1 MDRKKN
7 AWAICKRYREQGY
20 TQHMEMDK
28 KEKDMK
34 GSMKSL
40 VCNAERSLYEF
51 TILSAILTNLVSYPF
66 VGCVVQDMRLYPK

>member
-1 MDRKKN
+1 
-7 AWAICKRYREQGY
+7 
-20 TQHMEMDK
+20 MEMDK